1 MKSRKAA
8 VASQRVLG
16 IDPGGSI
23 TGWGLV
29 RREGAKLILEDSG
42 VIRTKRGDPFSV
54 RLRQLH
60 EGLSK
65 ILQST
70 EPDAVAIESVFHA
83 QHARSALQLGHARG
97 VLILAAAQ
105 AEIEPFEYP
114 PSTVKK
120 AVTGDGSADKEQ
132 VRKMVTM
139 LLDADIS
146 GPSDQTDALAVA
158 ICHAQSGSFA
168 SKLRELGRRSVRG
181 TDAASTSA
189 PAPRKLRRR
198 RG

>member
-1 MKSRKAA
+1 MRKSPLNVDHSASRNRSFRLATGVLAK
-8 VASQRVLG
+8 VAE
-16 IDPGGSI
+16 PG
-23 TGWGLV
+23 
-29 RREGAKLILEDSG
+29 
-42 VIRTKRGDPFSV
+42 
-54 RLRQLH
+54 
-60 EGLSK
+60 
-65 ILQST
+65 
-70 EPDAVAIESVFHA
+70 DAVAIEAVFHA

-139 LLDADIS
+139 LLGADIS

-158 ICHAQSGSFA
+158 ICHAQAGSFA
-168 SKLRELGRRSVRG
+168 SKLRALGRGSAGATAEESR
-181 TDAASTSA
+181 AAT
-189 PAPRKLRRR
+189 APRKLRRR